1 MEKFKIN
8 SWSDYWSIFDKLIDL
23 LKAENKDSIVL
34 DFKDAQKY
42 VNGLTDGFY
51 EFKFAF
57 EKSYQSNKIR
67 MTDNQKE
74 IADFLILKIA
84 ESLTKK

>member
-1 MEKFKIN
+1 
-8 SWSDYWSIFDKLIDL
+8 
-23 LKAENKDSIVL
+23 
-34 DFKDAQKY
+34 
-42 VNGLTDGFY
+42 LTDGFY